1 MVSVSVGVASY
12 DCKNDSSVADTM
24 RRADKLMYE
33 DKAKKKAD
41 VSPR

>member
-12 DCKNDSSVADTM
+12 NPKNDASVADTM

-33 DKAKKKAD
+33 DKAKKKAA
-41 VSPR
+41 VSPK